1 MSHSSATMNK
11 ESSKVTGKNLDSNQ
25 SRDDCPTFSS
35 NLSETWL
42 VVGPFLCL
50 TLMSKAAQT
59 NTLNIIDHFSFATV
73 NICLIKLFF
82 LPAPKSTAATTTNR
96 HLKSSKMIQPIN
108 LPIIIPFLYSN
119 KDAQSRKVVRGSF

>member
-73 NICLIKLFF
+73 NICLIKLRQTS
-82 LPAPKSTAATTTNR
+82 LTVATG
-96 HLKSSKMIQPIN
+96 SSLLGQ
-108 LPIIIPFLYSN
+108 L
-119 KDAQSRKVVRGSF
+119 VRV

>member
-82 LPAPKSTAATTTNR
+82 LPAPKSTAATTTTTAA
-96 HLKSSKMIQPIN
+96 IVI
-108 LPIIIPFLYSN
+108 
-119 KDAQSRKVVRGSF
+119 SRALR